1 MDAVTN
7 DVREYWDNAAAT
19 FDEAA
24 DHGLLDPS
32 VRAAWSR
39 MLMPLLPVHPA
50 TVADLGC
57 GTGSLSVLL
66 GEAGYEVTGLDVAP
80 LMIAAARQKAL
91 AAGLT
96 STFVVG
102 DASAPDLPPSS
113 FDVVLGRHVLWAL
126 PDPAAAL
133 GRWIALLRPEGLLLL
148 IEGHWDTGAG
158 LAAQETLALVR
169 RHGRDATVVRLVEP
183 EFWGREI
190 TDERYLVSSRGS
202 VDRGHANATT
212 DTQRTR

>member
-7 DVREYWDNAAAT
+7 EVREYWDRAAAT
-19 FDEAA
+19 FDEVA

-39 MLMPLLPVHPA
+39 LLMSLLPEHPA

-66 GEAGYEVTGLDVAP
+66 GEVGYDVTGLDVAP
-80 LMIAAARQKAL
+80 LMIEAARQKAF

-96 STFVVG
+96 SSFVVG
-102 DASAPDLPPSS
+102 DASDPDLPPSS
-113 FDVVLGRHVLWAL
+113 FDVVLGRHILWAL

-133 GRWIALLRPEGLLLL
+133 GRWIALLRPGGLLLL
-148 IEGHWDTGAG
+148 IEGRWDSGAG
-158 LAAQETLALVR
+158 LAARDTVALLR
-169 RHGRDATVVRLVEP
+169 GHGRNATVVRLVEP
-183 EFWGREI
+183 ELWGREI
-190 TDERYLVSSRGS
+190 TDERYLVVSRAG
-202 VDRGHANATT
+202 VDH
-212 DTQRTR
+212 